1 MATMMDEVQQ
11 STIMSMSELL
21 EAGVHFGHQAKRW
34 NPKMRPYIF
43 GERDGIHV
51 LDLQQTVNA
60 LTIAQTFVSDTVTR
74 GGTILFV
81 GTKKQAQETIKEA
94 AERSGMHY
102 INHRWLGGLLTNFVT
117 IRKRL
122 AYMTDLERRQANG
135 ELELLP
141 KAEQMSLE
149 AELVKLRQN
158 LGGIRGLRRLPD
170 AVFIVDPKREQIAV
184 KEASRLGVPIIAMV
198 DTNCDPDPIDY
209 VIPANDDAI
218 RSIRLITNRIADAA
232 VEGQQRRESARADA
246 AQAAMAAEMD
256 EADADRGGDGR
267 ARRLTPDRPP
277 ASRRPWGMGGH
288 SPFSCGEPAGPPT
301 E

>member
-11 STIMSMSELL
+11 STMMSMRELL

-34 NPKMRPYIF
+34 NPKMRPYIY
-43 GERDGIHV
+43 GERNGIHV

-60 LTIAQTFVSDTVTR
+60 LTAAQTFISDTVAR

-135 ELELLP
+135 ELALLP
-141 KAEQMSLE
+141 KAEQMSLA
-149 AELVKLRQN
+149 AELAKLRQN
-158 LGGIRGLRRLPD
+158 IGGIRGLRRLPD
-170 AVFIVDPKREQIAV
+170 AVFIVDPKREQIGV

-198 DTNCDPDPIDY
+198 DTNCDPDPVEY
-209 VIPANDDAI
+209 VIPSNDDAI

-232 VEGQQRRESARADA
+232 VQGQQRRESARADA
-246 AQAAMAAEMD
+246 AQAAMAVEL
-256 EADADRGGDGR
+256 DAD
-267 ARRLTPDRPP
+267 L
-277 ASRRPWGMGGH
+277 
-288 SPFSCGEPAGPPT
+288 PT
-301 E
+301 EEEMAEREANA

>member
-11 STIMSMSELL
+11 STIMSMKQLL

-43 GERDGIHV
+43 GERNSIHI
-51 LDLQQTVNA
+51 LDLQQTVEA
-60 LTIAQTFVSDTVTR
+60 LNQVQTFVSDTVAR
-74 GGTILFV
+74 GGTVLFV

-94 AERSGMHY
+94 AERCGMYY

-122 AYMTDLERRQANG
+122 NFMTDLERRQTSG

-141 KAEQMSLE
+141 KAEQMSLT

-158 LGGIRGLRRLPD
+158 VGGIRSLRRLPD
-170 AVFIVDPKREQIAV
+170 AIFIVDPKREQIAI

-218 RSIRLITNRIADAA
+218 RSIRLITHRIADAA
-232 VEGQQRRESARADA
+232 VQGQQRRESARADT
-246 AQAAMAAEMD
+246 AQAAMAKEMALDLPSD
-256 EADADRGGDGR
+256 EEMAQRDA
-267 ARRLTPDRPP
+267 
-277 ASRRPWGMGGH
+277 
-288 SPFSCGEPAGPPT
+288 
-301 E
+301 